1 MNVFNRIV
9 VIILVL
15 ILAVAAI
22 GLALRPLEAVALGR
36 GVLSSLEQ
44 GIFQD
49 QFYLIFLASCIAVV
63 VLALIILWLEIRSPR
78 RKSVRVKTKGAGNAQ
93 LGVESVAQSLAY
105 RVDEIAGVREVQPH
119 IVSHGKDLEVAL
131 DIHTSPTVN
140 IPMVSDQIVKLC
152 HDIIEEQLGL
162 KLHGKV
168 RLNIT
173 HEPFPRGTMPSVGA
187 PVAEAPASAA
197 RASESILHQPP
208 ATVARPPIV
217 DKPAPEPRPSLFE
230 EPILAAED
238 DDEEEQDAEA

>member
-1 MNVFNRIV
+1 MNVFNRV
-9 VIILVL
+9 LVILLVL

-36 GVLSSLEQ
+36 GVLNSLEQ

-49 QFYLIFLASCIAVV
+49 QFFLIFLGSNIAIV

-78 RKSVRVKTKGAGNAQ
+78 RKTVRVKTKGAGNAQ

-140 IPMVSDQIVKLC
+140 IPVVSDQIVKLC
-152 HDIIEEQLGL
+152 HDIVEEQLGL

-173 HEPFPRGTMPSVGA
+173 HEPFPRGTMPSVGT
-187 PVAEAPASAA
+187 PTGEAPTSVA
-197 RASESILHQPP
+197 RPAESVLRESLT
-208 ATVARPPIV
+208 ATTRPPIV
-217 DKPAPEPRPSLFE
+217 DKPAPAARPSLVE
-230 EPILAAED
+230 EPILAADD
-238 DDEEEQDAEA
+238 DDEEEQDAEV